1 MGQKVNPISFRLGL
15 TENFRSRWFAPK
27 NLFKEWLIEDVKIRK
42 YFKENFGKAIVEKI
56 EIERIKDTINIDVN
70 TSSAG
75 ILIGKKGATIEKIK
89 EEIENLTQK
98 KVNINVKQVE
108 KVELS
113 AQLVA
118 EAVALE
124 LEKRASHR
132 RIMHK
137 AIDTAMA
144 SGAKGIKIRV
154 GGRIGGI
161 EIARSETLQAGKL
174 PLATLDAIID
184 YGFAEALITKGKV
197 SVKVWIFKGYKDEIA
212 QEQNKGATTTNS
224 QYNTN

>member
-1 MGQKVNPISFRLGL
+1 MGQKVNPISLRVGH
-15 TENFRSRWFAPK
+15 TENTRSRWFAPRS
-27 NLFKEWLIEDVKIRK
+27 LFKEWLIEDVKIRK
-42 YFKENFGKAIVEKI
+42 YFKDNFGKGIIEKI
-56 EIERIKDTINIDVN
+56 EIERIKDNTNIHIN

-89 EEIENLTQK
+89 EDIENLTKK
-98 KVNINVKQVE
+98 KVNINVKQIE

-132 RIMHK
+132 RVMHK

-144 SGAKGIKIRV
+144 AGAKGIKVRV

-197 SVKVWIFKGYKDEIA
+197 SVKVWIFKGYKNENNQNQA
-212 QEQNKGATTTNS
+212 PQEVTNKSDT
-224 QYNTN
+224 

>member
-1 MGQKVNPISFRLGL
+1 MGQKVNPISFRLGHA
-15 TENFRSRWFAPK
+15 ENFRSRWFAPK
-27 NLFKEWLIEDVKIRK
+27 NLFNQWLIEDVKIRK
-42 YFKENFGKAIVEKI
+42 YFKENFGKGIIEKI
-56 EIERIKDTINIDVN
+56 EIERIKDTLNIYIN

-89 EEIENLTQK
+89 EDIENLTQK
-98 KVNINVKQVE
+98 KATVNVKQIE
-108 KVELS
+108 KVEIS

-132 RIMHK
+132 RVMHK

-184 YGFAEALITKGKV
+184 YGFTEALITKGKV
-197 SVKVWIFKGYKDEIA
+197 SVKVWIFKGYKYEFD
-212 QEQNKGATTTNS
+212 QEQKPEVAKNKA
-224 QYNTN
+224 QYIK

>member
-1 MGQKVNPISFRLGL
+1 MGQKVNPISFRIGH
-15 TENFRSRWFAPK
+15 TEETCSRWFATG

-42 YFKENFGKAIVEKI
+42 YFKDNFGKGIIEKV
-56 EIERIKDTINIDVN
+56 EIERIKDTLNIYIH

-89 EEIENLTQK
+89 EDIEGMTKK
-98 KVNINVKQVE
+98 KVNVNVKQIE

-118 EAVALE
+118 EAIALE

-132 RIMHK
+132 RVMHK

-144 SGAKGIKIRV
+144 AGAKGIKVRV

-161 EIARSETLQAGKL
+161 EIARAETLQAGKL
-174 PLATLDAIID
+174 PLGTLDAIID

-197 SVKVWIFKGYKDEIA
+197 SVKVWIFKGYKSR
-212 QEQNKGATTTNS
+212 NS
-224 QYNTN
+224 QSDTQTPQTANSPAQ